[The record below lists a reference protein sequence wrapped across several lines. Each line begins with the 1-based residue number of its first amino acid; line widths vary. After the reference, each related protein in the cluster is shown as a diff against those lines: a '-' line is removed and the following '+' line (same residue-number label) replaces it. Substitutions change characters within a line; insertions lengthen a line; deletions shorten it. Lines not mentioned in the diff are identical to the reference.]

1 MELHNLKLNVNR
13 EDSEVINKMRKGGNI
28 PPLSMPSN
36 MLYEL
41 HGRIIRHQAM
51 VMLRSVDLNG

>member
-1 MELHNLKLNVNR
+1 MQLHNLKLNVNR
-13 EDSEVINKMRKGGNI
+13 EDSEVINKMRKGGNR

-51 VMLRSVDLNG
+51 VMLRSVGLNG